1 MNIQIAAILS
11 ADGYLLEQAE
21 DDAQAVPRSGKYGW
35 KRLEEQGLPLSPYTS
50 LIDLLNESRQGIE
63 VSYLAETTPETMELV
78 RGLLLYRLADE
89 IILYV
94 LPGKQE
100 KGIEF
105 PELRSLP
112 EWEPVE
118 DRPLKGGIRRKVYR
132 RKEKV

>member
-11 ADGYLLEQAE
+11 TDGYLTEQA
-21 DDAQAVPRSGKYGW
+21 DGVQAVPRSGRYGW
-35 KRLEEQGLPLSPYTS
+35 KRLEERGLPLSPYSS
-50 LIDLLNESRQGIE
+50 LIDLLNERRQGIE
-63 VSYLAETTPETMELV
+63 VSYLAEATPETMELV

-94 LPGKQE
+94 LPDRQE

-105 PELRSLP
+105 PGLFSLP
-112 EWEPVE
+112 GWEPVE

-132 RKEKV
+132 RKD